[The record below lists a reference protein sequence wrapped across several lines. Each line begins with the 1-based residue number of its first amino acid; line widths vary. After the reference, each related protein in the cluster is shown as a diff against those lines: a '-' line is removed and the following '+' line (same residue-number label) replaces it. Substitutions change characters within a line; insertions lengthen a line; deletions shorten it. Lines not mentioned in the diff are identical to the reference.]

1 VAETVLLKA
10 LGFTAVDL
18 EATDED
24 LLAFKRMFDSPVCDQ
39 QLRIMAALFGKT
51 MPVAGQEAQ
60 GGPAEIQAH

>member
-10 LGFTAVDL
+10 LGFTAMDL

-24 LLAFKRMFDSPVCDQ
+24 LLAFKRLFDSPVCDQ

-51 MPVAGQEAQ
+51 MPAAGQEAQ
-60 GGPAEIQAH
+60 GGPAEIRAH